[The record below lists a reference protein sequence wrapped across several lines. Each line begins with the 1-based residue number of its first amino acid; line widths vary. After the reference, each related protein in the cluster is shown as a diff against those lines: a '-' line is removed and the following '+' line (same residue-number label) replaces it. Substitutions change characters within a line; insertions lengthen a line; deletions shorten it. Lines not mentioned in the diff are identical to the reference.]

1 MSDGLREALYNAGI
15 KKDVVNHP
23 DHYTSGG
30 IEVIDYMKAKLTQDQ
45 FEGYLL
51 GNIIKYTSRY
61 QHKNGVEDLKKAQW
75 YINKL
80 IAEKTAER
88 DSLMKAKQSKY
99 DTNKEKLFI
108 DTPNFS
114 EIEDDERG

>member
-1 MSDGLREALYNAGI
+1 MSDGLADAYK

-30 IEVIDYMKAKLTQDQ
+30 IEVIDYMKAKMSEEQ

-61 QHKNGVEDLKKAQW
+61 QQKNGVEDLLKAEW
-75 YINKL
+75 YIKKL
-80 IAEKTAER
+80 VAEKKAER
-88 DSLMKAKQSKY
+88 DEKAQKKHEFYEQR
-99 DTNKEKLFI
+99 KEKLFI
-108 DTPNFS
+108 DTPNFP
-114 EIEDDERG
+114 EVEDDERG